1 MNNLGYHTHT
11 LFIHY
16 RRILLPVW
24 ILHYEFKGK
33 PIKVV
38 MSGIDGRTYGE
49 RPFSILKIASYSGL
63 LSAIAII
70 IGLAWGTGGL
80 L

>member
-1 MNNLGYHTHT
+1 MHH
-11 LFIHY
+11 
-16 RRILLPVW
+16 RRILLSVW

-33 PIKVV
+33 PMKVV
-38 MSGIDGRTYGE
+38 VSGIDGCTYGE
-49 RPFSILKIASYSGL
+49 RPFSIPKITSYSGL

-70 IGLAWGTGGL
+70 IGLAWGVGGL